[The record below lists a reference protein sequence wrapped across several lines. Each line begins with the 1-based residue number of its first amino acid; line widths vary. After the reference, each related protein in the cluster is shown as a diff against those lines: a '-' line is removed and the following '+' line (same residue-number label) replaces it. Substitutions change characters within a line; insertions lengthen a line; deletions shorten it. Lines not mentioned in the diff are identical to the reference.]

1 MLGSATFYVFNLSDV
16 LLAIFISIICCTLG
30 AEFCRRLKLENYTFT
45 RRLLYSLMLGFSFW
59 IALLFV
65 CFSIDLPYST
75 GNINLYFQLSFYLC
89 FIGSYIA
96 LGITKQQFNSS
107 FLYIFAGLIIT
118 LCILGTIGLGFYLLY
133 SDHLQVKPVLAAIT
147 LFLTIGTMFSLLRFL
162 IQITNSDIYQF
173 LSRWK
178 FVGSILGGAAFAGI
192 PFIVIISLLNLD
204 EIGANTSDPLRILIP
219 FAYCVLTNLAI
230 MLVPDLFGER
240 LLMRNIQS
248 YLSLFNHNPDAV
260 FAVDLAGNIMHAN
273 KEAHL
278 LTGYDQ
284 HSIKGVHFKNFLIY
298 SEEEMDGYL
307 QSILQGELQS
317 VEVKLRHRDG
327 FFIDVRIT
335 PVRIIVKEELIG
347 VYGIVRDITEKTQA
361 EETIR
366 YLAYHDD
373 LTNLPNKRMLEKVAV
388 EAIIENRPFYLFYI
402 DFDRFKRIN
411 DTFGHFFGDKI
422 LQETGKKLEELMPK
436 NCTIAR
442 LGGDEFA
449 ALLPHPA
456 DYDAVAEQ
464 IIEGFRSPIVLDGFD
479 FLLTASIGV
488 ARFPEDG
495 DSILAL
501 LKAAD
506 LAMYRA
512 KNQGSNRY
520 VVYEASMKE
529 QSLNKIKIESDLR
542 RDIAN
547 RKLTVYYQPKFDTGS
562 NQLVGSEALIR
573 WKHEENG
580 FIPPSKFIPIA
591 EESNLIIDLERFVI
605 TEVFQTIGEWKRTGV
620 PAPRTSI
627 NISVIHFYQ
636 EDFVDFIIKNLANY
650 KIDGS
655 DIEIEITESVIM
667 RGEERVNSNLLAL
680 RKVGVEISVDDFGTG
695 YSSLSY
701 LQKLSVDR
709 LKIDQSFIA
718 DYESNK
724 EIISA
729 IISMSHNLNLKVI
742 AEGVETSSQI
752 GFLQNMK
759 CFEVQGYFYSPPV
772 ERSSYEDILTKYGT
786 AS

>member
-16 LLAIFISIICCTLG
+16 LIAIFISIICCTLG

-45 RRLLYSLMLGFSFW
+45 RRLLYALMLGFTLW
-59 IALLFV
+59 LALLLV

-75 GNINLYFQLSFYLC
+75 GNINLYFQLSFYFC
-89 FIGSYIA
+89 FIGSIIA
-96 LGITKQQFNSS
+96 LGVTRQRLNSS
-107 FLYIFAGLIIT
+107 IQYLFAGIFTT
-118 LCILGTIGLGFYLLY
+118 LCILSTLSLGFYLLY
-133 SDHLQVKPVLAAIT
+133 SDHLDIKPVLATMTVSLT
-147 LFLTIGTMFSLLRFL
+147 LATMFSLLRFL

-178 FVGSILGGAAFAGI
+178 LVGSILGGAAFAGI
-192 PFIVIISLLNLD
+192 PFMVVVSMLNLE
-204 EIGANTSDPLRILIP
+204 EISVGNTNPLIMLLP
-219 FAYCVLTNLAI
+219 FTYSVITNLAL

-260 FAVDLAGNIMHAN
+260 FAVSLSGNILHAN
-273 KEAHL
+273 KEAFE

-284 HSIKGVHFKNFLIY
+284 KAIKGLHFKELLIY
-298 SEEEMDGYL
+298 DEEEINGYI
-307 QSILQGELQS
+307 QSFRQGKIQS

-347 VYGIVRDITEKTQA
+347 VYGVVRDITEKTQA
-361 EETIR
+361 EETIH

-373 LTNLPNKRMLEKVAV
+373 LTSLPNKRKLEKVAT
-388 EAIIENRPFYLFYI
+388 EAIGENKPFYLFYI

-422 LQETGKKLEELMPK
+422 LQETGKKLKELMPK

-449 ALLPHPA
+449 ALLPYPA
-456 DYDAVAEQ
+456 GYDEIAQ
-464 IIEGFRSPIVLDGFD
+464 KIIEGFRTPIVLDGFD

-488 ARFPEDG
+488 AHFPKDG
-495 DSILAL
+495 ESILDL

-520 VVYEASMKE
+520 VVYEATMKE
-529 QSLNKIKIESDLR
+529 QSLNKIKIESELR

-573 WKHEENG
+573 WEHEESG

-605 TEVFQTIGEWKRTGV
+605 TEVFDTIGEWKRKGMPV
-620 PAPRTSI
+620 PRTSI

-636 EDFVDFIIKNLANY
+636 EDFVDFIIKNLATY
-650 KIDGS
+650 EIDGS

-667 RGEERVNSNLLAL
+667 RGEERVNRNLLAL
-680 RKVGVEISVDDFGTG
+680 REVGVEISVDDFGTG

-742 AEGVETSSQI
+742 AEGVETSNQI
-752 GFLQNMK
+752 GFLQNMN

-772 ERSSYEDILTKYGT
+772 ERSNYEDILTKYGA

>member
-1 MLGSATFYVFNLSDV
+1 LLGSATFYVFNLSDV

-65 CFSIDLPYST
+65 CLSIDLPYST

-96 LGITKQQFNSS
+96 LGITKQQLNHS

-133 SDHLQVKPVLAAIT
+133 SDQVQVKPVLAAIT
-147 LFLTIGTMFSLLRFL
+147 VFLTMGTMFSLLRFL

-192 PFIVIISLLNLD
+192 PFMAVVSLLNL
-204 EIGANTSDPLRILIP
+204 EETSASTSEPLSVLIP
-219 FAYCVLTNLAI
+219 FAYCALTNLAL

-273 KEAHL
+273 KEAYL
-278 LTGYDQ
+278 LTGYDSD
-284 HSIKGVHFKNFLIY
+284 SIKGVHFNNFLIY
-298 SEEEMDGYL
+298 SDEEIVEY
-307 QSILQGELQS
+307 INRVHQGEIQS

-327 FFIDVRIT
+327 FYIDVRIT

-373 LTNLPNKRMLEKVAV
+373 LTNLPNKRMLEKAA
-388 EAIIENRPFYLFYI
+388 EEEMTENRPFYLFYI

-422 LQETGKKLEELMPK
+422 LQETGKKLEELLPN

-456 DYDAVAEQ
+456 DYERVADK
-464 IIEGFRSPIVLDGFD
+464 IIEGFSTPIVLDGFD

-488 ARFPEDG
+488 AHFPEDG
-495 DSILAL
+495 DSILDL

-520 VVYEASMKE
+520 VVYESSMKE

-542 RDIAN
+542 RDIAS

-605 TEVFQTIGEWKRTGV
+605 TEVFQTIGEWKLTGLPV
-620 PAPRTSI
+620 PRTSI

-636 EDFVDFIIKNLANY
+636 EDFVDFIIKNLAHY
-650 KIDGS
+650 KIEGS

-667 RGEERVNSNLLAL
+667 RGEERVNLNLLAL
-680 RKVGVEISVDDFGTG
+680 REVGVEISVDDFGTG

-701 LQKLSVDR
+701 LQKLNVDR

-742 AEGVETSSQI
+742 AEGVETSNQI

-772 ERSSYEDILTKYGT
+772 ERSSYEDILTKYGA